1 MVSSL
6 RGLGGTRMDVQTMQL
21 SQMDCHVWPKAA
33 GLLKMRRAVVTLVH
47 PLGCSIRVFPTEYIS

>member
-1 MVSSL
+1 
-6 RGLGGTRMDVQTMQL
+6 MDVQTMQL